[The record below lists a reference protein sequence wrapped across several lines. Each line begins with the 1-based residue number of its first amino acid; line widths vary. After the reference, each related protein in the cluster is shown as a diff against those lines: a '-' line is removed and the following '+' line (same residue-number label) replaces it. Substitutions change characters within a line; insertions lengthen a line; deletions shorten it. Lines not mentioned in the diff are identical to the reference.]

1 MRSGIG
7 TNRGNVVVINDFRFN
22 KILYFITLTSTF
34 IGTPYTFNLSNVR
47 NPTDPSPGVL
57 A

>member
-7 TNRGNVVVINDFRFN
+7 SDRGNVVVINDFRFN
-22 KILYFITLTSTF
+22 KILYFITLTTTF
-34 IGTPYTFNLSNVR
+34 VGPPYTFTLTNIR
-47 NPTDPSPGVL
+47 NPTDPSPG